1 MAFLLDTNVI
11 SETVRPRPDKTVLHW
26 IEAQTPSDLF
36 LAAQTIGELVRG
48 AWKVRD
54 QARRERFERWIEQD
68 LARQFDGRILP
79 FDASAAAV
87 WGRLMGDGDRAGRRP
102 YAADAQIAA
111 AAIQHDLT
119 LVTRNVKDFG
129 NFDIQLLDPWQNL
142 EGGH

>member
-11 SETVRPRPDKTVLHW
+11 SETVRPRPDRTVLHW

-48 AWKVRD
+48 ARKVRE
-54 QARRERFERWIEQD
+54 QARRERFERWIEQA

-102 YAADAQIAA
+102 SAADAQIAA

-119 LVTRNVKDFG
+119 LVTRNVKDFRS
-129 NFDIQLLDPWQNL
+129 FDIQLLDPWQNL
-142 EGGH
+142 DDGQ